1 MQKEKEKEAETQA
14 EAVALCGS
22 CQSKTLMVFW
32 AERAT
37 PTRGTVR
44 MCAKSSRSE
53 RERERA
59 GESET

>member
-1 MQKEKEKEAETQA
+1 MQKEAEMEAGTETEA

-53 RERERA
+53 RERE
-59 GESET
+59 

>member
-1 MQKEKEKEAETQA
+1 MQKEKEAGTEAEAEA

-37 PTRGTVR
+37 PTRSTVR
-44 MCAKSSRSE
+44 MCAKSS
-53 RERERA
+53 
-59 GESET
+59 